1 MAQWIIGFIEQH
13 GYVGIALLMILENV
27 FPPIPSEL
35 IMPFAGFA
43 AARGSLNAAG
53 VLAAGTLGSLLGT
66 LPWYVAGR
74 LLTLDRLKA
83 WSARYGRWL
92 TVSPADIDKAS
103 QWFERRG
110 ASAVFL
116 GRMVPAVRSVISAPA
131 GLVRMSLPRFLLW
144 SLAGSMLWVGILV
157 ALGYGLEAQYERVG
171 HWLDPVTKVILGVA
185 VAAYVWRVITFKTSA
200 PKT

>member
-13 GYVGIALLMILENV
+13 GYFGIAALMVLENV

-43 AARGSLNAAG
+43 AARGNLSTTG
-53 VLAAGTLGSLLGT
+53 VVVAGTVGSLLGT

-74 LLTLDRLKA
+74 LLSLERLKA
-83 WSARYGRWL
+83 WSSRYGRWL
-92 TVSPADIDKAS
+92 TVSPSDIGKAE
-103 QWFERRG
+103 QWFQRRG

-131 GLVRMSLPRFLLW
+131 GLTKMGLSRFLLW
-144 SLAGSMLWVGILV
+144 SLAGSLLWVGVLV
-157 ALGYGLEAQYERVG
+157 AAGFLLEGQYDRVG

-185 VAAYVWRVITFKTSA
+185 LLVYFYRVLTFRH
-200 PKT
+200 

>member
-13 GYVGIALLMILENV
+13 GYVGIVLLMILENV

-43 AARGSLNAAG
+43 AARGNLNAAG
-53 VLAAGTLGSLLGT
+53 VVAAGTLGSLLGT

-74 LLTLDRLKA
+74 LLTLERLKA
-83 WSARYGRWL
+83 GSARYGRWL
-92 TVSPADIDKAS
+92 TVAPADIDKAN
-103 QWFERRG
+103 QWFERHG

-131 GLVRMSLPRFLLW
+131 GLTRMSLPRFLFW
-144 SLAGSMLWVGILV
+144 SLIGSMLWVGILV
-157 ALGYGLEAQYERVG
+157 ALGHVLEAEYERVE
-171 HWLDPVTKVILGVA
+171 HWLDPVTKIILGMVIA
-185 VAAYVWRVITFKTSA
+185 VYVWRVVTFKASA

>member
-13 GYVGIALLMILENV
+13 GYFGIAALMILENV

-43 AARGSLNAAG
+43 AARGKLSTTG
-53 VLAAGTLGSLLGT
+53 VVLSGTIGSLLGT

-74 LLTLDRLKA
+74 LLSLERLKA
-83 WSARYGRWL
+83 WSSRYGRWL
-92 TVSPADIDKAS
+92 TVSPADIDKAER
-103 QWFERRG
+103 WFQRRG

-131 GLVRMSLPRFLLW
+131 GLVKMGLPRFLLW
-144 SLAGSMLWVGILV
+144 SSAGSLLWVGLLV
-157 ALGYGLEAQYERVG
+157 AAGFLLEGQYERVG
-171 HWLDPVTKVILGVA
+171 HWLDPVTKVILG
-185 VAAYVWRVITFKTSA
+185 AALLAYLYRVLTFKR
-200 PKT
+200 